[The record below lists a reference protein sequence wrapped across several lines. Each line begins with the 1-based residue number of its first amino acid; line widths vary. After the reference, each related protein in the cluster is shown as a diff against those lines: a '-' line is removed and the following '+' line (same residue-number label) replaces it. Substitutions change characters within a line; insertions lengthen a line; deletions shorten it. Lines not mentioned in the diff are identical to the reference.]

1 MIAWPCVFH
10 LEGDDELIYLAS
22 EDVFIHESASLIWR
36 ESDRIIDST
45 GQSYSLLTGEA
56 GKIELK
62 PHGHR
67 LALSEVTALVQAHE
81 FSKAEMCLTKIQFLS
96 ISEAISAVS

>member
-22 EDVFIHESASLIWR
+22 ESEFINESESLIWG
-36 ESDRIIDST
+36 ENDRVIDSA
-45 GQSYSLLTGEA
+45 GQSYGLLSGEA
-56 GKIELK
+56 GNIELK
-62 PHGHR
+62 PCGHR

-96 ISEAISAVS
+96 ISEAISSVS

>member
-10 LEGDDELIYLAS
+10 LEGDDELIYFAS

>member
-1 MIAWPCVFH
+1 MIEWPCVFH

-22 EDVFIHESASLIWR
+22 EDEFMNESESLIWR
-36 ESDRIIDST
+36 ENDRIIDST
-45 GQSYSLLTGEA
+45 GQSYSLLSGEA
-56 GKIELK
+56 GNIALK

-67 LALSEVTALVQAHE
+67 LTLNEVTALVQAHE

-96 ISEAISAVS
+96 ISEAISSVS